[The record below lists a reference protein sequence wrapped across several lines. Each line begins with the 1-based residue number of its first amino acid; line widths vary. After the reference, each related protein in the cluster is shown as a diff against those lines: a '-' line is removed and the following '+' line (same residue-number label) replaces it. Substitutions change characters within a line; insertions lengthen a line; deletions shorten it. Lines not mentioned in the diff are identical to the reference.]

1 MRSELYG
8 PEAWLLKSKKQH
20 VQDLVQRCKSMTEEE
35 IDELPEKPDVKKG
48 LRNIRKSHLHGES
61 ASRAE
66 LLADMM
72 IAKHH
77 PELSRQNT

>member
-1 MRSELYG
+1 MHG
-8 PEAWLLKSKKQH
+8 PDAWLLKSKKPH
-20 VQDLVQRCKSMTEEE
+20 VRDLVQRCIGMTSEE
-35 IDELPEKPDVKKG
+35 IDALPEKPDVKKG
-48 LRNIRKSHLHGES
+48 LHNIRKSHLYGES

-77 PELSRQNT
+77 PELSRQR